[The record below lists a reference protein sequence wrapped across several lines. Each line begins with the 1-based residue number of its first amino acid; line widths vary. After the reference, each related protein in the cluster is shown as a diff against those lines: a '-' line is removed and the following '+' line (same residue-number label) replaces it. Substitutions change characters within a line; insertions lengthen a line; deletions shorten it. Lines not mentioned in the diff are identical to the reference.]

1 MFLFPIECFCDDT
14 CAPMSFG
21 SFWDASTAFCTKK
34 LLSLLEHQLGH
45 IIALCQSK
53 CGVTV
58 KECTTSLGA
67 APLSR
72 KSWNSS
78 TQLLRTTSASWASCL
93 YIDEILQIKHI
104 KHRKAN
110 RPESMIRQFFVDS
123 CFVFKNNHQISP
135 MFCPKHGALTV
146 LHALLHRSHATATG
160 CTIGY
165 SPTDRCPAQ
174 LKHQDKAWDTPQIY
188 SNLQTI
194 GHSMHSWFWYVDSQD
209 KNGCWTKFGVFEPS
223 PGVQILSTRRP
234 PAVGSAQ
241 WRRARPWHRNM
252 LKKNANQQVRQ
263 VLGNNQA
270 SPTLASS
277 YHALRHGKN
286 AGRRE
291 PNETK
296 WKMWAVNVCVGF
308 QRVGLGGK
316 SPENEGI
323 RRSGRLP
330 RRSLDWK
337 SQIGAFADQWISPGW
352 NQKPRIQDS
361 NSGADCNFNQR
372 HELGHIKFYQCTSLC
387 AHSNAGNQPKSNR
400 DISGSRSWT
409 GLKILP
415 RRSRHFVSV

>member
-1 MFLFPIECFCDDT
+1 MTLVLQCLLDP
-14 CAPMSFG
+14 FG
-21 SFWDASTAFCTKK
+21 MLQQLFCTKK

-78 TQLLRTTSASWASCL
+78 TQLLRTTSASWASSL

-110 RPESMIRQFFVDS
+110 RPESMIRQVFIDS

-165 SPTDRCPAQ
+165 SPTNRCPAQ

-194 GHSMHSWFWYVDSQD
+194 GHSMHSWLWYVDCQD
-209 KNGCWTKFGVFEPS
+209 KNGCWTKFGQPIDMANITSTVFEPS
-223 PGVQILSTRRP
+223 PGVQILPTHRP

-252 LKKNANQQVRQ
+252 LKKRKWGKCRWATIRRPQLLHLRAMLFAMAKMQGGESRMKPSGKCGRWTS
-263 VLGNNQA
+263 VLVFSGLGLGENHRKMKG
-270 SPTLASS
+270 SGGPGDS
-277 YHALRHGKN
+277 RGGGKVKL
-286 AGRRE
+286 E
-291 PNETK
+291 HLPISESHLVETK
-296 WKMWAVNVCVGF
+296 SHGSKTRTVEPTATSNNVM
-308 QRVGLGGK
+308 
-316 SPENEGI
+316 S
-323 RRSGRLP
+323 
-330 RRSLDWK
+330 
-337 SQIGAFADQWISPGW
+337 
-352 NQKPRIQDS
+352 
-361 NSGADCNFNQR
+361 
-372 HELGHIKFYQCTSLC
+372 
-387 AHSNAGNQPKSNR
+387 
-400 DISGSRSWT
+400 
-409 GLKILP
+409 
-415 RRSRHFVSV
+415 